1 VSGETTV
8 AFVLLAV
15 LFLLL
20 KLAGVAWVENINVW
34 WVCAPLACAAVWW
47 ALADKYGYTQ
57 RKAMERMDALKE
69 SRRQRSIEALGRGV
83 KKKR

>member
-1 VSGETTV
+1 M

-15 LFLLL
+15 LFLVL
-20 KLAGVAWVENINVW
+20 KFADVSFVQGINVW

-69 SRRQRSIEALGRGV
+69 SRRQRSLEALGRGV
-83 KKKR
+83 KKK